1 LTTAARAGALPVPQ
15 TGSPAPTIP
24 RVTGDE
30 AALATAVDQLRS
42 ASRNELGDYGQ
53 GSLVVIDAPPALA
66 SKVDVWGSLAPQT
79 LEVMRRLKVR
89 FDPNYILN
97 PGRFVGG
104 I

>member
-1 LTTAARAGALPVPQ
+1 
-15 TGSPAPTIP
+15 
-24 RVTGDE
+24 
-30 AALATAVDQLRS
+30 
-42 ASRNELGDYGQ
+42 
-53 GSLVVIDAPPALA
+53 LA
-66 SKVDVWGSLAPQT
+66 SKVDVWGSLPTQT

>member
-1 LTTAARAGALPVPQ
+1 LEHTAQQTDLTISWRAHAGHGLVFA
-15 TGSPAPTIP
+15 

-30 AALATAVDQLRS
+30 DALATAVVQLRS
-42 ASRNELGDYGQ
+42 AAAAGQ

-66 SKVDVWGSLAPQT
+66 SKVDVWGSLPAQT

-104 I
+104 M